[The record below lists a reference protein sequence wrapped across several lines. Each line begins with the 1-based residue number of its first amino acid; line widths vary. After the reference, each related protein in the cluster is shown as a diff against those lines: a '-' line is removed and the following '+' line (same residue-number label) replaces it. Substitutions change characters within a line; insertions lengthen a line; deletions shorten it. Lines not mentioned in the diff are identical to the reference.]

1 MSLFPSWRKII
12 RPKLGTDYRLGCPAG
27 NIDFRLN
34 HFAEMT
40 GGKGFRVPAKPPSA
54 QRAAHKAEM
63 RALNRERL
71 KAQQGKPL
79 PMKYRNCR
87 SRHRKEGK

>member
-40 GGKGFRVPAKPPSA
+40 GNKGFRVPAKPPSA
-54 QRAAHKAEM
+54 RRAERRAEL
-63 RALNRERL
+63 RALTLARM

-79 PMKYRNCR
+79 PVKYRNRR

>member
-12 RPKLGTDYRLGCPAG
+12 RPKLGTDYQLGCPAG

-40 GGKGFRVPAKPPSA
+40 GGKGFYQHPKPSNG
-54 QRAAHKAEM
+54 RRKERKAEL
-63 RALNRERL
+63 RALTLARM
-71 KAQQGKPL
+71 KAQQGKHS
-79 PMKYRNCR
+79 CR
-87 SRHRKEGK
+87 YNVVLRAVAAE